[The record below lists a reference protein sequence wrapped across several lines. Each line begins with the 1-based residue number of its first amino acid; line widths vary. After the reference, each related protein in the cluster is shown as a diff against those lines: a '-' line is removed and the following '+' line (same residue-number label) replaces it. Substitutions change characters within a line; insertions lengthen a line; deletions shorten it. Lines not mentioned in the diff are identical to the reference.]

1 MSAIAL
7 RPARRRPIARAGVR
21 ALHGRWR
28 PATDCSRA
36 CGRQEGD
43 CRSIRPPRWRTP
55 RLRCGNG
62 AIGLSARANLHL
74 RGLSERTLP
83 DLHARLEEAGLIDA
97 DPEVERL
104 RNIVASPLD
113 DLDPEASFD
122 LGRERRGAGDAA
134 RGGRAPAAAA
144 GEIQLRPRRAGAPA
158 ARRRRGGHP
167 LRGVARRDVRGVSR
181 RRRRAGRPMRA
192 GETGDVAARLGLA
205 FLALA
210 GAGEAAPRRM
220 RALVERTGA
229 AAVFAE
235 AGCKTKRAAR
245 SQRRAVVA
253 RHPRR
258 AANSARRSSSARRRP
273 SAKSTRFASRR

>member
-1 MSAIAL
+1 M
-7 RPARRRPIARAGVR
+7 
-21 ALHGRWR
+21 
-28 PATDCSRA
+28 
-36 CGRQEGD
+36 CGRREGD
-43 CRSIRPPRWRTP
+43 CRSIRPLRWRTP
-55 RLRCGNG
+55 RFACGNG
-62 AIGLSARANLHL
+62 VIGLSARANLHL

-122 LGRERRGAGDAA
+122 LGPSVAALETRLKEDEHLRRLPAKFSFVLDAHGRLPLGDVDADIRFEASRDGTFAVFLAGDDALAA
-134 RGGRAPAAAA
+134 QCAP
-144 GEIQLRPRRAGAPA
+144 
-158 ARRRRGGHP
+158 
-167 LRGVARRDVRGVSR
+167 
-181 RRRRAGRPMRA
+181 

-229 AAVFAE
+229 SAVFAE
-235 AGCKTKRAAR
+235 AALRDEAAAR
-245 SQRRAVVA
+245 VRNDAHRYATSSA
-253 RHPRR
+253 RM
-258 AANSARRSSSARRRP
+258 NSARRSSSARRRP
-273 SAKSTRFASRR
+273 SAKSRRVASKR